1 MGQDDAAASADPY
14 SGTDGQHPSG
24 GYLSSAVGVRIST
37 ATFGT
42 GFNFCIGALCC
53 VTPIACLGLSLCPSC
68 VTAAFHHANQC
79 SVPYLTCVPNK
90 A

>member
-1 MGQDDAAASADPY
+1 MGQGDAAASADPY

-53 VTPIACLGLSLCPSC
+53 VARTACLGRSQCPSR
-68 VTAAFHHANQC
+68 VTAALHHAHQC
-79 SVPYLTCVPNK
+79 SAPYLTCVPNR